1 MKTSVHPLNVYPKM
15 FKPLRVGSTIAAKPT
30 FAIESPNRY
39 ANEPVIPFATLMAFL
54 GTKPVNDTP
63 INNCGPKINA
73 PNANNEMLTIM
84 TLVAFV

>member
-1 MKTSVHPLNVYPKM
+1 M
-15 FKPLRVGSTIAAKPT
+15 FKPLRVGSAIAAKPT

-63 INNCGPKINA
+63 LIIA
-73 PNANNEMLTIM
+73 DQRLTHLM
-84 TLVAFV
+84 QTMKC